1 MTLNCII
8 VDENPKQLLATLK
21 LIKEHPSLNLIGE
34 FSSTIESKKFLLNT
48 VVDLIIMDVNSPVL
62 NGFDLLDIYET
73 QTTSRLP
80 FVIIISDDKSLAFK
94 AFQHN
99 VMDFICKSV
108 TKKRFNEA
116 ISKAI
121 LQYKMVQNFYD
132 YDSEHIFVKS
142 NLKKRKIYINEI
154 KWVEALGDYVKLIT
168 KDKNFVI
175 LSTMKA
181 FENELPKDL
190 FLRIHKSYII
200 NLQKVDWYDSKHVE
214 IDMVKLPLSRTRKI
228 ELSQALDM
236 IVN

>member
-34 FSSTIESKKFLLNT
+34 YSSTIESKKFLLNT

-132 YDSEHIFVKS
+132 YEFIIVDDINDISISKYLLSLAQKFSKIKVIKN
-142 NLKKRKIYINEI
+142 NLKK
-154 KWVEALGDYVKLIT
+154 G
-168 KDKNFVI
+168 
-175 LSTMKA
+175 
-181 FENELPKDL
+181 
-190 FLRIHKSYII
+190 
-200 NLQKVDWYDSKHVE
+200 
-214 IDMVKLPLSRTRKI
+214 
-228 ELSQALDM
+228 
-236 IVN
+236 